1 MLFQFTGVIYT
12 IKGVS
17 RKTGNL
23 LGDNQ
28 IKVAVLCARYHTVK
42 LFTLLCIRARNA
54 LIGKNLIK
62 LPIGIALNILSEIPL
77 LAFKRIGLVFIV
89 R

>member
-1 MLFQFTGVIYT
+1 MLFQFTGVIDT

-28 IKVAVLCARYHTVK
+28 IKVAVLGTRYHTVK
-42 LFTLLCIRARNA
+42 LFTLLRVRARNA
-54 LIGKNLIK
+54 LIGENLIK

>member
-1 MLFQFTGVIYT
+1 MLFQFTGLIDT

-28 IKVAVLCARYHTVK
+28 IKVAVLGARYHTVK
-42 LFTLLCIRARNA
+42 LFALLCVRARNA
-54 LIGKNLIK
+54 LIY
-62 LPIGIALNILSEIPL
+62 LN
-77 LAFKRIGLVFIV
+77 AVFDTI
-89 R
+89 

>member
-28 IKVAVLCARYHTVK
+28 IKVAVLGARYHTVK
-42 LFTLLCIRARNA
+42 LFALLRARNA

>member
-28 IKVAVLCARYHTVK
+28 IKVAVLGARYHTVK
-42 LFTLLCIRARNA
+42 LFALLCVRARNA

-62 LPIGIALNILSEIPL
+62 LPIWIALNILSEIPL